1 MTEPTPPTSPAPKPT
16 PTLPHISADRA
27 AQIIAALSLFALG
40 TGTVVYR
47 ILEDWGWVDSF
58 YFSAVALT
66 TVGFGDLSPSTDAS
80 KLFTVVYI
88 FSGISLIGAMLN
100 VFMKRHAQRIAE
112 RANR

>member
-1 MTEPTPPTSPAPKPT
+1 MTKPTPPTPPTTAPTK
-16 PTLPHISADRA
+16 ISADRA

-40 TGTVVYR
+40 TGTVVYHV
-47 ILEDWGWVDSF
+47 LEDWGWIDSF

-112 RANR
+112 RAKRQS